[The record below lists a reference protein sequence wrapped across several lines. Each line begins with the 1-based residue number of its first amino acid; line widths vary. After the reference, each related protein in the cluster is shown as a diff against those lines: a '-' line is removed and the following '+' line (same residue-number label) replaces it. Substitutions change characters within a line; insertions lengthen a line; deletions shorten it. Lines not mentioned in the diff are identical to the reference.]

1 MTTNANP
8 SESSTMEAA
17 FDDDQTLAESI
28 LDGVNVV
35 IATALESNQPLEV
48 EPARSRLFE
57 LFVTAEGA
65 GYLDVGGEVDLTSD
79 ELCRKLAARWKLDV
93 AARESVAKQEKIPVE
108 NVAQMRALWSVL
120 RMWMEW
126 TYAWQRWSEFHP
138 AK

>member
-1 MTTNANP
+1 MTSRTTDSETSVNTLNP
-8 SESSTMEAA
+8 SLE
-17 FDDDQTLAESI
+17 LADTI
-28 LDGVNVV
+28 LEGVNAV
-35 IATALESNQPLEV
+35 IMAGLEANQPLEV

-57 LFVTAEGA
+57 LFVMAEGA
-65 GYLDVGGEVDLTSD
+65 GFLAEGGAVDLTSD
-79 ELCRKLAARWKLDV
+79 ELCRRLAARWKLDV

-126 TYAWQRWSEFHP
+126 TYAWSRWTEFHS